1 MSTKDKY
8 KEEKKS
14 FLSTRKNDFN
24 LLLITA
30 TEVEKDALH
39 NAMRPLHGEK
49 KIVKISDGKQTYY
62 LGVFGKYNA
71 VHVSCG
77 KMGSVGKRASLTTAS
92 DAIAFCKPK
101 VAIMVGIAFGKSSKG
116 GKQNIGDVLVS
127 ENVSPYEIQRVGR
140 QIIKR
145 GTSEPAC
152 SILLDR
158 FKNLDDWKY
167 ELYYRKK
174 PRKPKVIIG
183 ELLSGEKLIDHNGFK
198 EKLFKSYPLAI
209 GGEMEGVGLYAACD
223 TKVKHWAVVKA
234 ICDWADGNKGVGK
247 DKKQAIAAKSAV
259 ALCLHAFNSSH
270 AFTAIGLQ
278 PIKSKEKEKKKV
290 KKTVTKLS
298 TSKEIE
304 KEIIAEMKENT
315 TVKLPSSINEFVRA
329 FQSLDD
335 QQKIKIA
342 KKIGVYM
349 AALNTMYAHERDKEI
364 FSRAQKSNALSSL
377 WEELNKLKPFEST
390 TNPFTNLNN

>member
-1 MSTKDKY
+1 MSTEDTY

-24 LLLITA
+24 LLLLTA
-30 TEVEKDALH
+30 TKVEKDALH
-39 NAMRPLHGEK
+39 KAMRPLNGEK
-49 KIVKISDGKQTYY
+49 KLIKISDGKQTYY

-77 KMGSVGKRASLTTAS
+77 KMGSSGKQSSLTTTN
-92 DAIAFCKPK
+92 DAITFCKPK
-101 VAIMVGIAFGKSSKG
+101 VAVMIGIAFGKG
-116 GKQNIGDVLVS
+116 GKQSIGDVLVS
-127 ENVSPYEIQRVGR
+127 ESITPYEVQRVGKK
-140 QIIKR
+140 IIHR
-145 GTSEPAC
+145 ATSEPAC
-152 SILLDR
+152 SIILDR
-158 FKNLDDWKY
+158 FKHVTDWKH
-167 ELYYRKK
+167 EFSYYNKI
-174 PRKPKVIIG
+174 RKPKVYVG
-183 ELLSGEKLIDHNGFK
+183 ELLSGEKLVDHKGFK
-198 EKLFKSYPLAI
+198 EKLFKAFPQAI

-247 DKKQAIAAKSAV
+247 DKKQAIAAESAV

-270 AFTAIGLQ
+270 AFTDTGLQ
-278 PIKSKEKEKKKV
+278 PIKSKEKKKV
-290 KKTVTKLS
+290 KKKAAKTVTKVP

-315 TVKLPSSINEFVRA
+315 TVKLPSSINEVVRA

-342 KKIGVYM
+342 KKIGVYV

-364 FSRAQKSNALSSL
+364 FSRAQKTNALSNL
-377 WEELNKLKPFEST
+377 WEELNKLIPFEST

>member
-1 MSTKDKY
+1 MSTEDNY
-8 KEEKKS
+8 KEEEKS
-14 FLSTRKNDFN
+14 FVSKRKNEFN
-24 LLLITA
+24 LLLLTA
-30 TEVEKDALH
+30 TKVEKDALH
-39 NAMRPLHGEK
+39 KAMRPLNGEK
-49 KIVKISDGKQTYY
+49 KLIKISDGKQTYY

-77 KMGSVGKRASLTTAS
+77 KMGSAGKRASLTTAN

-127 ENVSPYEIQRVGR
+127 ESITPYEVQRVGKK
-140 QIIKR
+140 IIHR
-145 GTSEPAC
+145 GTSGPAC
-152 SILLDR
+152 SIILDR

-167 ELYYRKK
+167 EFSYRKK
-174 PRKPKVIIG
+174 SRKPKVIIG
-183 ELLSGEKLIDHNGFK
+183 ELLSGEKLVDNNGFK

-247 DKKQAIAAKSAV
+247 DKKQAIAAESAV

-270 AFTAIGLQ
+270 AFRDTGLQ
-278 PIKSKEKEKKKV
+278 PIKIDEKKKEN
-290 KKTVTKLS
+290 KKKIVTKVP
-298 TSKEIE
+298 TPKEIE

-315 TVKLPSSINEFVRA
+315 TVKLPSSINEVVRA

-342 KKIGVYM
+342 KKIGVFV
-349 AALNTMYAHERDKEI
+349 ATLNSMYAHERDKEI
-364 FSRAQKSNALSSL
+364 FSRARKNNVLSKL
-377 WEELNKLKPFEST
+377 WEELNRIIPFDNT
-390 TNPFTNLNN
+390 TNPFAN

>member
-1 MSTKDKY
+1 MSTENTY

-30 TEVEKDALH
+30 TKVEKDALH
-39 NAMRPLHGEK
+39 KAMRPLKGVK
-49 KIVKISDGKQTYY
+49 KIIKISDGKQTYY
-62 LGVFGKYNA
+62 LGVFGKYNT

-77 KMGSVGKRASLTTAS
+77 KMGSTGKQSSLTTTN
-92 DAIAFCKPK
+92 DAILFCKPK
-101 VAIMVGIAFGKSSKG
+101 VVVMIGIAFGKG
-116 GKQNIGDVLVS
+116 GKQSIGDVLVS
-127 ENVSPYEIQRVGR
+127 EIITPYEVQRVGKKTI
-140 QIIKR
+140 QR

-158 FKNLDDWKY
+158 FKHVTDWKH
-167 ELYYRKK
+167 EFSYYNKI
-174 PRKPKVIIG
+174 RKPKVYVG
-183 ELLSGEKLIDHNGFK
+183 ELLSGEKLLDHIGFK
-198 EKLFKSYPLAI
+198 EKLFKAFPQAI

-247 DKKQAIAAKSAV
+247 DKKQAIAAESSV

-270 AFTAIGLQ
+270 AFNDTGLK
-278 PIKSKEKEKKKV
+278 PIKFKEKKKAT
-290 KKTVTKLS
+290 KTVTKVP

-315 TVKLPSSINEFVRA
+315 TVRLPSSINEVVRA

-335 QQKIKIA
+335 QQKIRIA
-342 KKIGVYM
+342 KKIGVYVT
-349 AALNTMYAHERDKEI
+349 ALNSIYAHVRDKEI
-364 FSRAQKSNALSSL
+364 FERAQRNNVLSNL
-377 WEELNKLKPFEST
+377 WEELNKITSFDNT
-390 TNPFTNLNN
+390 INPFTN